1 MYIDL
6 SISLSFLKKMN
17 DGIKIKY
24 IATGNGFGYWAA
36 FDTKNNIICTGDTYN
51 EVLRELEEE
60 GD

>member
-1 MYIDL
+1 
-6 SISLSFLKKMN
+6 MN